1 MLWAIPEIKL
11 SLELEI
17 SLQSL
22 YGMKNKFFDIIATTQ
37 FGLEEVLAT
46 ELKELG
52 AENIKISTR
61 AVEFT
66 GDKRLLYAANIWCR
80 TAIRV
85 LVPFASFYVRDE
97 EDLYRKV
104 SRIQWQDY
112 LAVDQSFAINA
123 VVSKSTFQHSLF
135 LSQLTKDAIVD
146 QFRHKTGR
154 RPDVNVTQPDVRL
167 NLHMHENQLTLALDA
182 SGDSLH
188 RRGYRQQT
196 NVAPLNEVLAAGLIL
211 LSNWDRKSPFID
223 PMCGSGTLL
232 IEAAMLAYN
241 IAPGLYRQNNFGFT
255 HWPDFDQNIYEQVI
269 TEAQAKRLP
278 EADLE
283 IIGSDIDRDYIDA
296 ARANITQA
304 QLEDEIRVRVR
315 DMREAKGVGETGVVM
330 LNPPYGERLG
340 VEEKSINDLYKAIG
354 DTLKTNFSGYDA
366 FVFTG
371 NLEAAK
377 HIGLRSSRRIPLYN
391 GPIEC
396 RLLKFELYRGS
407 KKQASVSS

>member
-1 MLWAIPEIKL
+1 
-11 SLELEI
+11 
-17 SLQSL
+17 
-22 YGMKNKFFDIIATTQ
+22 MKNNFFEIIATTQ
-37 FGLEEVLAT
+37 FGLEEILAE
-46 ELKELG
+46 ELRQLG
-52 AENIKISTR
+52 AQNVKVATR

-80 TAIRV
+80 TAIRL

-104 SRIQWQDY
+104 SRIRWQDY
-112 LAVDQSFAINA
+112 LSLDQTFAINA

-154 RPDVNVTQPDVRL
+154 RPDIDVTRPDIRL

-188 RRGYRQQT
+188 RRGYRIQT

-211 LSNWDRKSPFID
+211 LSGWDRQSPFID

-232 IEAAMLAYN
+232 IEAAMIAYN
-241 IAPGLYRQNNFGFT
+241 IAPGLYRQNSFGFSQ
-255 HWPDFDQNIYEQVI
+255 WPDFDQNLYDALVA
-269 TEAQAKRLP
+269 EAQAKRLP

-283 IIGSDIDRDYIDA
+283 IIGSDIDKDYIEA
-296 ARANITQA
+296 ARNNITQA
-304 QLEDEIRVRVR
+304 RLEDEIRVRVR
-315 DMREAKGVGETGVVM
+315 DFREAQAIGDRGVVM

-340 VEEKSINDLYKAIG
+340 TDEASINQLYKTIG
-354 DTLKTNFSGYDA
+354 DTFKSNFSGYDA
-366 FVFTG
+366 YVFTG

-377 HIGLRSSRRIPLYN
+377 HIGLRTSRRIPLYN
-391 GPIEC
+391 GAIEC

-407 KKQASVSS
+407 KKQ

>member
-1 MLWAIPEIKL
+1 
-11 SLELEI
+11 
-17 SLQSL
+17 
-22 YGMKNKFFDIIATTQ
+22 
-37 FGLEEVLAT
+37 
-46 ELKELG
+46 
-52 AENIKISTR
+52 
-61 AVEFT
+61 
-66 GDKRLLYAANIWCR
+66 
-80 TAIRV
+80 
-85 LVPFASFYVRDE
+85 
-97 EDLYRKV
+97 
-104 SRIQWQDY
+104 
-112 LAVDQSFAINA
+112 
-123 VVSKSTFQHSLF
+123 
-135 LSQLTKDAIVD
+135 
-146 QFRHKTGR
+146 
-154 RPDVNVTQPDVRL
+154 
-167 NLHMHENQLTLALDA
+167 
-182 SGDSLH
+182 
-188 RRGYRQQT
+188 
-196 NVAPLNEVLAAGLIL
+196 
-211 LSNWDRKSPFID
+211 
-223 PMCGSGTLL
+223 LL

-241 IAPGLYRQNNFGFT
+241 IAPGLYRQNNFCFT

-315 DMREAKGVGETGVVM
+315 DMREAKGLGETGVVM

-391 GPIEC
+391 GSIEC